1 MKCSAGIA
9 VASAAVGALGL
20 VASATP
26 AQAAIPD
33 PEPTRSYTEQRID
46 PVTGKLETARITEY
60 PDTSVRPAASLTI
73 APAPGT
79 GGLYLGN
86 ANGSVEGLMAEADQA
101 EFLDCHPSDN
111 HYVLV
116 RQFTHGH
123 GGWGTSLGFVTAA
136 ATMAPGQ
143 LPCHL

>member
-9 VASAAVGALGL
+9 VVSATVGALGL
-20 VASATP
+20 AASANSAQAATP
-26 AQAAIPD
+26 APG
-33 PEPTRSYTEQRID
+33 PTRSYTEQRID
-46 PVTGKLETARITEY
+46 PATGKLETARITEY
-60 PDTSVRPAASLTI
+60 PNTTVRPAASLTI

-79 GGLYLGN
+79 GGLYLRN
-86 ANGSVEGLMAEADQA
+86 ANGSVKGLMAEADQA

-111 HYVLV
+111 RYVLV

-123 GGWGTSLGFVTAA
+123 GGWGASLGYITAA

-143 LPCHL
+143 LPCHH